1 MNAALRQKSEKPFH
15 MDGTSHI
22 LHPLAAELFSILK
35 TNSIAVGE
43 QHSSPADSCNLA
55 CFVFQVYLKGT
66 NRETHSKMH
75 ALTQLLP
82 DLYVTL
88 HRDSKAVML
97 IGGVILVVGNKTHMW
112 GFILT
117 CDE

>member
-1 MNAALRQKSEKPFH
+1 

-43 QHSSPADSCNLA
+43 EHSSPTDSCNLA
-55 CFVFQVYLKGT
+55 RFVFPAYLNGT

-75 ALTQLLP
+75 A
-82 DLYVTL
+82 
-88 HRDSKAVML
+88 
-97 IGGVILVVGNKTHMW
+97 
-112 GFILT
+112 
-117 CDE
+117 